1 MKLIPK
7 IIIALLLTYLAIAL
21 IVFAL
26 KFVIMIAVGVLFV
39 CAAIAV
45 SRLIYEWVKRL
56 VDND

>member
-1 MKLIPK
+1 MKIIPK
-7 IIIALLLTYLAIAL
+7 IIIAFLLAWLAIAL

-39 CAAIAV
+39 GAAIAV

>member
-39 CAAIAV
+39 GAAIAV

>member
-1 MKLIPK
+1 MKTIPK
-7 IIIALLLTYLAIAL
+7 IIIAFLLAYLV
-21 IVFAL
+21 IVLVFFAL

-39 CAAIAV
+39 GAAIAV

>member
-7 IIIALLLTYLAIAL
+7 IIIAFLLAYLAIAL

-39 CAAIAV
+39 GAAIAV

>member
-7 IIIALLLTYLAIAL
+7 IIIAFLLVYLAIAL

-39 CAAIAV
+39 GAAIAV

>member
-7 IIIALLLTYLAIAL
+7 IIIAFLLAYLAIVL
-21 IVFAL
+21 VFFAL

-39 CAAIAV
+39 GAAIAV

>member
-7 IIIALLLTYLAIAL
+7 IIIAFLLVYLAIVL
-21 IVFAL
+21 VFFTL

-39 CAAIAV
+39 GAAIAV

>member
-26 KFVIMIAVGVLFV
+26 KFVLMIAVGVLFV
-39 CAAIAV
+39 GAAIAV
-45 SRLIYEWVKRL
+45 SKLIYEWVKGL